1 MDRAEVK
8 IAPISPMIVASE
20 LELDLRGMLILLLL
34 VADTSFGNP
43 SIDQL
48 VGLVINQG
56 RI

>member
-1 MDRAEVK
+1 
-8 IAPISPMIVASE
+8 MIVASE